1 MRIVLVNTFN
11 VLSVQVSTCVFKRKN
26 LLAALKARLGRY
38 SESPAASTLVSAER
52 KIELKLSG
60 R

>member
-1 MRIVLVNTFN
+1 MLVNTFN